1 MKSKDKISVMQSLSF
16 FFHWGEKNID
26 FLRDYSLL
34 ISQVKNEAKYRG
46 LKILTPKQILK
57 ILPIAFAQVK
67 VGKTSENLL
76 NEISQVIYLLYQTK
90 EITKKVYNK
99 IMNSIKL

>member
-1 MKSKDKISVMQSLSF
+1 MQNLSF

-90 EITKKVYNK
+90 EITKKVCNK

>member
-1 MKSKDKISVMQSLSF
+1 MQNLSF

-76 NEISQVIYLLYQTK
+76 SEISQVLYLLYQTK

>member
-1 MKSKDKISVMQSLSF
+1 MQNLSF

-46 LKILTPKQILK
+46 LKILTPKQKLK

-76 NEISQVIYLLYQTK
+76 SEISQVLYLLYQTK

>member
-1 MKSKDKISVMQSLSF
+1 MQNLSF

-34 ISQVKNEAKYRG
+34 ISQVKNKAKYRG

-76 NEISQVIYLLYQTK
+76 SEISQVLYLLYQTK

>member
-1 MKSKDKISVMQSLSF
+1 MQNLSF

-99 IMNSIKL
+99 IMNSVKL

>member
-1 MKSKDKISVMQSLSF
+1 MQNLSF

-34 ISQVKNEAKYRG
+34 ISQVKNEAKHGEG

-99 IMNSIKL
+99 IMNSVKL

>member
-1 MKSKDKISVMQSLSF
+1 MQNLSF

-67 VGKTSENLL
+67 VSKTSENLL

>member
-1 MKSKDKISVMQSLSF
+1 MQNLSF

>member
-1 MKSKDKISVMQSLSF
+1 MKSKDKISVMQNLSF

>member
-1 MKSKDKISVMQSLSF
+1 MQNLSF

-67 VGKTSENLL
+67 VGKTSENLI